1 MFEKAYKL
9 SKIGFESRIFYLAP
23 IGVPLRS
30 QYAES
35 ATPTFNTPGGE
46 YEDSKDDTETEIVGA
61 RYLP

>member
-1 MFEKAYKL
+1 MFEKADEL
-9 SKIGFESRIFYLAP
+9 SKIGLESRNFYLAP

-46 YEDSKDDTETEIVGA
+46 YEDCKEDTEKEIVGA
-61 RYLP
+61 RYLL